1 MSAENSLKNL
11 GLSLPPTPISLSS
24 YIPATRSG
32 NILFTSG
39 QIPLVNG
46 ELKHP
51 GKVGKDVTLES
62 AGESAILCC
71 LNALAAISSL
81 VPLEKVEKILKMGVY
96 VACVPEFTNH
106 HLVATFASDLLIQIF
121 GEKGKHSRFAIG
133 VSSLP
138 LNACVELE
146 LMVEVQ

>member
-1 MSAENSLKNL
+1 MNAEISLKNL

-32 NILFTSG
+32 NLLFTSG

-46 ELKHP
+46 EIKHP
-51 GKVGKDVTLES
+51 GKVGVEVTLES

-71 LNALAAISSL
+71 LNALAAISSIVSL
-81 VPLEKVEKILKMGVY
+81 DKVEKILKMGVY
-96 VACVPEFTNH
+96 VACAPEFTKH
-106 HLVATFASDLLIQIF
+106 HLVATYASDLLIQVF

-133 VSSLP
+133 VPSLP

-146 LMVEVQ
+146 LVVEIQ